1 MKIAIDGPSASGKST
16 IAKELSLTLK
26 IPYLETGLVYRTFG
40 YILKIRNIPLENWEL
55 VFEEPIQVVPE
66 VGKTLVILEN
76 RTIDEDELKT
86 EEVGRYAS
94 KLGAIPEFR
103 EKINAFFKS
112 IINDKQVIVEGRDAG
127 THIIPEAPLKFFITA
142 SPEERARRR
151 YEQLKALGKDVSYE
165 EILKQIQERDRR
177 DMERPKYPFRPAEDA
192 VIIDTTGK
200 TPEEVL
206 EYILNV
212 VKKFPEFSQR
222 S

>member
-16 IAKELSLTLK
+16 IAKRLSVVLN

-40 YILKIRNIPLENWEL
+40 YILRLQKIPLEKWKL
-55 VFEEPIQVVPE
+55 VFKEPLQVIPRVGRTVLVVKDKE
-66 VGKTLVILEN
+66 INEDMLRTEDVGKL
-76 RTIDEDELKT
+76 
-86 EEVGRYAS
+86 AS
-94 KLGAIPEFR
+94 QLGAIPEFR
-103 EKINAFFKS
+103 ERINAFFKS
-112 IINDKQVIVEGRDAG
+112 IINEKQIIVEGRDAG

-151 YEQLKALGKDVSYE
+151 YEQLKAFGKDVSYE
-165 EILKQIQERDRR
+165 EILKQILERDKR
-177 DMERPKYPFRPAEDA
+177 DMERAKYPFKPAEDA
-192 VIIDTTGK
+192 IIIDTTDK

-212 VKKFPEFSQR
+212 VKRFPEFSKL

>member
-26 IPYLETGLVYRTFG
+26 LPYLETGLVYRTFG

-66 VGKTLVILEN
+66 VGKTLVMLEN
-76 RTIDEDELKT
+76 KTINEDELRT

-94 KLGAIPEFR
+94 QLGAIPEFR
-103 EKINAFFKS
+103 ERINAFFRS
-112 IINDKQVIVEGRDAG
+112 IINEKQIIVEGRDAG

>member
-16 IAKELSLTLK
+16 IAKELSLALK

-66 VGKTLVILEN
+66 VG
-76 RTIDEDELKT
+76 RTIVIVENKTINEEELKT
-86 EEVGRYAS
+86 EEVGKYAS
-94 KLGAIPEFR
+94 QLGAIPEFR
-103 EKINAFFKS
+103 ERINAFFRS
-112 IINDKQVIVEGRDAG
+112 IINEKQIIVEGRDAG

-151 YEQLKALGKDVSYE
+151 YEQLKALGKDVSYD
-165 EILKQIQERDRR
+165 EILKQIRERDKR

-192 VIIDTTGK
+192 MIIDTTGK

-206 EYILNV
+206 EYILDV
-212 VKKFPEFSQR
+212 VKRFPEFSQR
-222 S
+222 P

>member
-16 IAKELSLTLK
+16 IAKELSFALK

-40 YILKIRNIPLENWEL
+40 YLLKIRSIPLDKWEL
-55 VFEEPIQVVPE
+55 LFEEPLQVIPE
-66 VGKTLVILEN
+66 VGGTVVIVEN
-76 RTIDEDELKT
+76 RTINEEELKT
-86 EEVGRYAS
+86 EEVGRFAS
-94 KLGAIPEFR
+94 QLGAIPEFR
-103 EKINAFFKS
+103 ERINAFFRS
-112 IINDKQVIVEGRDAG
+112 IINEKQIIVEGRDAG

-151 YEQLKALGKDVSYE
+151 YEQLKALGKEVSYE
-165 EILKQIQERDRR
+165 EILKQILERDKR

-192 VIIDTTGK
+192 IIIDTTDK
-200 TPEEVL
+200 TPQEVL